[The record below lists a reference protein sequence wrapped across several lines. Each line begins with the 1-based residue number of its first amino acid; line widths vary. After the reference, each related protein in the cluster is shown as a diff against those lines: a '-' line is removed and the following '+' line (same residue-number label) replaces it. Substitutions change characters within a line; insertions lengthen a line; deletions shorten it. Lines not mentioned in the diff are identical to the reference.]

1 VNQLSVPLIS
11 EKTERALRD
20 LGLTEY
26 ETIAY
31 LSLLKT
37 GEMTAENVSQ
47 TSSIPYTKVYSVL
60 ESLENR
66 GWAEHSNGRPRKYFP
81 RSPTDALKAE
91 QLKLESDFDKNRDLI
106 VEELQP
112 LFEKKEIKEIPE
124 IWIIRGEDNSFNKV
138 IDLLNNAKKE
148 IMLAI
153 PWIPR
158 SLLKSN
164 SDFQSLLRQNIQ
176 KFMNSDIK
184 IKLLTT
190 KETIKSLH
198 GPELAIAEIRVCDSM
213 FGGGLVVDGRESL
226 IFLDLALPNG
236 PDTSIWSEHETL
248 TSIATIYFEHMWEN
262 SQPYKPGI

>member
-1 VNQLSVPLIS
+1 MSVPLIS

-31 LSLLKT
+31 LTLLKS

-47 TSSIPYTKVYSVL
+47 VSSIPYTKVYSVL
-60 ESLENR
+60 DSLESR

-81 RSPTDALKAE
+81 RSPVDALKAE
-91 QLKLESDFDKNRDLI
+91 QIQFETEFEKNKDL
-106 VEELQP
+106 VVNELQP

-124 IWIIRGEDNSFNKV
+124 IWIIRGEENSFNKV
-138 IDLLNNAKKE
+138 IDLLDSAKKE

-158 SLLKSN
+158 VLLKTN

-190 KETIKSLH
+190 KETLKSLH
-198 GPELAIAEIRVCDSM
+198 GPELGIAEIRVCDSM

-226 IFLDLALPNG
+226 IFLDLSTPNG

-248 TSIATIYFEHMWEN
+248 TSIATIYFEHIWNN
-262 SQPYKPGI
+262 SEPYKPDF